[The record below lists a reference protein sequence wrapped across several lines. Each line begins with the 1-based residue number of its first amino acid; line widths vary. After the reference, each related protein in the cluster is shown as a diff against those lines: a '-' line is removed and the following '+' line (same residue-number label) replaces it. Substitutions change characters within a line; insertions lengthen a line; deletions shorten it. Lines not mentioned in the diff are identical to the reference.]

1 MANAEKRPKRR
12 LARKIKWYRVI
23 SGNFRSCWEPHGA
36 PVRTLVDQEIR
47 HVFIQ
52 DLKQGDIVLSHD
64 EGWREG
70 QIEYLQPITRIEVT
84 EAINPPKK

>member
-1 MANAEKRPKRR
+1 M
-12 LARKIKWYRVI
+12 
-23 SGNFRSCWEPHGA
+23 
-36 PVRTLVDQEIR
+36 RTLVDQEIR